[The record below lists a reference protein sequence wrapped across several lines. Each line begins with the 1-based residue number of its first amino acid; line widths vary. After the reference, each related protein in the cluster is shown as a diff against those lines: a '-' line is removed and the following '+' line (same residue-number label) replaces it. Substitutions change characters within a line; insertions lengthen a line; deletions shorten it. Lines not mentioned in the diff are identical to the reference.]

1 MKHLVNFVRNFNE
14 IEDELEIS
22 EVFKK
27 IKDGE
32 FELEIQMYR
41 HALISNAPNASDL
54 KKKLLAF
61 TPSGV
66 FDRARKNDC
75 LFQYSGILHLDLDK
89 LDASQM
95 ISLTSKLR
103 QDDTVFAFFVSPS
116 ENGLKVFYRTNDT
129 ADNHTKNIML
139 LMQQFESKYS
149 IKPDEQVKDISRLC
163 FVSDDPQLYYNE
175 SSKPIL
181 FEKGKSAFR
190 KLEIL
195 ELHAQ
200 KVFKIQ
206 FELGQRNPYILKF
219 ASFCRN
225 HKVPKELVEQ
235 YCIDKFER
243 EDFKKQEILTTIL
256 SAYKKNYYEDTG
268 NNIRNKGKREM
279 LEQALTDLGFEF
291 RFNVISNKT
300 ELSNNGGEWV
310 EVDDRVENDILR
322 LLESNGFSI
331 RHSGLRTSTNS
342 SFAHDYNPFIEYLS
356 GLPPWDGEDHF
367 KAIFDTLNVS
377 EEYLN
382 YLMKWYI
389 CMVASIV
396 DENLQN
402 QTVLLLIGPQGA
414 GKSRWLQRL
423 IPKGLKNYF
432 VQGIFDPRDKDTK
445 ILMSENLIGNLDEL
459 DSMEKRDIPKY
470 KEFITSPGAK
480 VRASYG
486 RNAKV
491 FPRRISFCG
500 SVNSLDFLQ
509 DLTGSRRFLCIEV
522 SSINHTHNIDM
533 DKVFSQAFA
542 LYKLGYVPYFT
553 SDEIA
558 LIQERNKKFQ
568 AYSIEEELLLMYFEK
583 DDNIPPDQ
591 RMAIVDI
598 IDVLGDILGD
608 KSKIN
613 INPSKMGK
621 ILTSLGFP
629 KVKTNGNFKYCI
641 KRKLNK

>member
-1 MKHLVNFVRNFNE
+1 MKHLVNFFRNFNE
-14 IEDELEIS
+14 IEDELDIV
-22 EVFKK
+22 EVFQK

-32 FELEIQMYR
+32 FELEIQKYR
-41 HALISNAPNASDL
+41 YALQKGDTNAEKL
-54 KKKLLAF
+54 KKQLLAF
-61 TPSGV
+61 TPAGI
-66 FDRARKNDC
+66 FDQNRTKEKHT
-75 LFQYSGILHLDLDK
+75 QYSGILHLDLDK

-103 QDDTVFAFFVSPS
+103 NDDLVFAFFVSPS
-116 ENGLKVFYRTNDT
+116 ENGLKVFFRTNDI
-129 ADNHTKNIML
+129 ADNHSRNTQL
-139 LMQQFESKYS
+139 LMQLFKTQYGVT
-149 IKPDEQVKDISRLC
+149 PDAVAKDISRLC
-163 FVSDDPQLYYNE
+163 FVSDDPQLYFNE
-175 SSKPIL
+175 SSKPL
-181 FEKGKSAFR
+181 VFEKEKSGFK

-195 ELHAQ
+195 ELQAQ
-200 KVFKIQ
+200 KAFKIE

-225 HKVPKELVEQ
+225 NKIPKELLEQ

-243 EDFKKQEILTTIL
+243 DDFKKEEIFRTIL
-256 SAYKKNYYEDTG
+256 SAYSKNYYEDT
-268 NNIRNKGKREM
+268 NTNIRNKGKREM
-279 LEQALTDLGFEF
+279 FEQALTDLGFEF
-291 RFNVISNKT
+291 RFNVILNKT
-300 ELSNNGGEWV
+300 EMSNNGGEWLEV
-310 EVDDRVENDILR
+310 EDRVENDILR
-322 LLESNGFSI
+322 FLESKGFSI
-331 RHSGLRTSTNS
+331 RHSWLRTSTNS
-342 SFAHDYNPFIEYLS
+342 SFAHDYNPFVEYLS
-356 GLPPWDGEDHF
+356 TLPPWDGEDYF
-367 KAIFDTLNVS
+367 KALFDTLNVS

-445 ILMSENLIGNLDEL
+445 IFMSENLIGNLDEL

-470 KEFITSPGAK
+470 KEFITSPGTK
-480 VRASYG
+480 VRASYA

-542 LYKLGYVPYFT
+542 LYQLGYIPYFT

-568 AYSIEEELLLMYFEK
+568 AYSVEEELLLMYFER
-583 DDNIPPDQ
+583 DDNIPPGQ

-598 IDVLGDILGD
+598 IDVLGDILGE
-608 KSKIN
+608 KSRLN
-613 INPSKMGK
+613 LNPSKMGK
-621 ILTSLGFP
+621 ILTSLGFS

-641 KRKLNK
+641 KRKLKK